1 MHILCIGVNYRTASV
16 SLRENLSLGEETLPA
31 ALARYGRDREGSG
44 EIISELTILSTC
56 NRIELYSLSVS
67 RDHEGLTILL
77 EEVSGVSRKA
87 FERHLYQL
95 EGQEVARHI
104 FRVAAGLDS
113 QVLGEPQ
120 ILGQVAEA
128 HMTALRS
135 GSTGPVLSR
144 LFQTA
149 VHAGKRVRNES
160 AISSGPSTVSSI
172 AVKLA
177 SDVVG
182 GLAQAKVVVI
192 GAGEIAELVVE
203 ALRKRAAQQITVINR
218 TVSRGQDLAQ
228 RWGAVARPLEAILD
242 ELRDADIVISS
253 TSAPHTILHRR
264 SLEKLMRQ
272 REDRQL
278 VVLDIAVPRDVDEE
292 VGELPGVHLYNLDDL
307 ARQAGQFFEDRM
319 REVPRAEAVIE
330 EELESFSSWL
340 ETLSVTP
347 LIRELHQQ
355 AERIRRQEINRTLR
369 RMPAF
374 DEAERQRIEA
384 LTRALVKKLLHFPT
398 LYLKEQ
404 SRYGEEVSGALL
416 TRKLFGLDD
425 RSPDDKNHQYMGG
438 PDGTN

>member
-1 MHILCIGVNYRTASV
+1 MHILCIGVNHRTAPV
-16 SLRENLSLGEETLPA
+16 SLRENLSLGEDTLHA
-31 ALARYGRDREGSG
+31 TLARYGCGREESG
-44 EIISELTILSTC
+44 GIISELTILSTC
-56 NRIELYSLSVS
+56 NRIELYSMSVS
-67 RDHEGLTILL
+67 KDHEALIILL

-95 EGQEVARHI
+95 GGQQVARHL

-113 QVLGEPQ
+113 QVLGELQ

-128 HMTALRS
+128 HMTALRL
-135 GSTGPVLSR
+135 GSTGAVLSR

-160 AISSGPSTVSSI
+160 AISSRPSTVSSI

-192 GAGEIAELVVE
+192 GAGEMAELAVE
-203 ALRKRAAQQITVINR
+203 ALRKRGAQRITVINR
-218 TVSRGQDLAQ
+218 TVSRGQELAK
-228 RWGAVARPLEAILD
+228 RWRAVARPFEAILD

-253 TSAPHTILHRR
+253 TGAPHTILHRS
-264 SLEKLMRQ
+264 SLEKLMRE
-272 REDRQL
+272 REGRQL
-278 VVLDIAVPRDVDEE
+278 VILDIAVPRDVDEE
-292 VGELPGVHLYNLDDL
+292 VSELPGVHLYDIDDL
-307 ARQAGQFFEDRM
+307 ARRAGQSFEDRK

-330 EELESFSSWL
+330 EELASFLSWL
-340 ETLSVTP
+340 DTLSVTP

-355 AERIRRQEINRTLR
+355 AESIRRQEMRRTLR
-369 RMPAF
+369 RMPGL
-374 DEAERQRIEA
+374 DESERQRIEA

-398 LYLKEQ
+398 VYLKEK
-404 SRYGEEVSGALL
+404 SRYGELVPGAIL

-425 RSPDDKNHQYMGG
+425 RNPDDENHQYIEER
-438 PDGTN
+438 P

>member
-67 RDHEGLTILL
+67 SDHEALTILL

-104 FRVAAGLDS
+104 FRVAAGIDS

-149 VHAGKRVRNES
+149 VHAGKRARNES
-160 AISSGPSTVSSI
+160 AISSGLSTVSSI

-192 GAGEIAELVVE
+192 GAGEMAELAVK
-203 ALRKRAAQQITVINR
+203 ALRKRGAQRITVINR
-218 TVSRGQDLAQ
+218 TVSRGQELAN
-228 RWGAVARPLEAILD
+228 RWRAVAKPFEAMLD

-253 TSAPHTILHRR
+253 TGAPHTILHRS
-264 SLEKLMRQ
+264 SLEKLMRE
-272 REDRQL
+272 REGRQL
-278 VVLDIAVPRDVDEE
+278 VVLDIAVPRDVDED
-292 VGELPGVHLYNLDDL
+292 VSELPGVQLYNLDDL
-307 ARQAGQFFEDRM
+307 ARRAGQSFEDRK
-319 REVPRAEAVIE
+319 REVPRAETVIE
-330 EELESFSSWL
+330 EELASFMSWL
-340 ETLSVTP
+340 ATLSVTP
-347 LIRELHQQ
+347 LIHELHQL
-355 AERIRRQEINRTLR
+355 AESIRRQEMKRTLR
-369 RMPAF
+369 RMPGLG
-374 DEAERQRIEA
+374 EAERQRIEA

-398 LYLKEQ
+398 VYLKEQ
-404 SRYGEEVSGALL
+404 SRYGEEIPGALL

-425 RSPDDKNHQYMGG
+425 RDADDKNHLYIEGR
-438 PDGTN
+438 T